1 MSTKINNG
9 EYIYQ
14 IDYFNKIVAENLM
27 SDLENSITWSQE
39 KLMMFG
45 KEINFPRL
53 MAFYGDQNISYSFS
67 RNTYNALPWTDS
79 LLKIKSKLES
89 DFKIPF
95 NSVLLNMY
103 RSGKDSMDWHQDN
116 EKELGK
122 NPIIA
127 SVNFGASRKFELRNI
142 DSREKINFELGHGSL
157 LLMKGKT
164 QHYWQHRVPK
174 TKKEVSVRINLTFR
188 RINT

>member
-1 MSTKINNG
+1 MSTQINNG

-14 IDYFNKIVAENLM
+14 LDYFNKIVAKNLM
-27 SDLENSITWSQE
+27 SDLENSITWRQE
-39 KLMMFG
+39 KLKMFG
-45 KEINFPRL
+45 KEIYFPRL

-79 LLKIKSKLES
+79 LIKIKSKLES
-89 DFKIPF
+89 DFNIPF

-116 EKELGK
+116 EKELGE

-142 DSREKINFELGHGSL
+142 DSREKIIFELGHGAL

-174 TKKEVSVRINLTFR
+174 TKREVSVRINLTFR
-188 RINT
+188 NINI